1 MDFAKMFDMD
11 AMGKV
16 MDMSTWTDTQKKSW
30 ESAQQLSDKMTKNL
44 SAYTERQMQMVQ
56 SSMENS
62 IEATRE
68 LATSQGI
75 EEYMNRQSEIVRKNA
90 ETMQSNAKEL
100 ADMVK
105 KSNEETYKLMQ
116 KQWQDSLN
124 AFSSCC
130 AKKSASK

>member
-11 AMGKV
+11 AMGKA

-44 SAYTERQMQMVQ
+44 STYTERQMQMVQ

-75 EEYMNRQSEIVRKNA
+75 EEYMNRQAELVRKNA

-116 KQWQDSLN
+116 KQWQDNLN
-124 AFSSCC
+124 AFSCC
-130 AKKSASK
+130 AKKPASK